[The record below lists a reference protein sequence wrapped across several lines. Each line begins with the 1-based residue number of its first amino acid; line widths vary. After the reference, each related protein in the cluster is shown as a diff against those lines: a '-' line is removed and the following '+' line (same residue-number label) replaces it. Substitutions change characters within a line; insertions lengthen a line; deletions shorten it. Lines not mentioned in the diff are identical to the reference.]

1 MDIENLLGY
10 GLFKKFN
17 NYQKDLSFNLDKI
30 RELNK
35 IDKIDIDI
43 TQADLNSLFILIDAL
58 ESLLQNNKELRKS
71 KNIQKY
77 LEGYIA
83 ELNSLPMTFRELKL
97 PDKVNKEKIKHER
110 IKAKEHRIQEVSNSG
125 GDATKKI
132 KESKK
137 QIAINEA
144 NKLLKNPHDNRPS
157 DRYRA
162 SSLAEAIK
170 NISGSTSTIKK
181 YIKEGVHDGTLPSFL
196 LDGKPN
202 KW

>member
-1 MDIENLLGY
+1 MDIEKPLNSDV
-10 GLFKKFN
+10 FKKVKV
-17 NYQKDLSFNLDKI
+17 YQDNISPL
-30 RELNK
+30 
-35 IDKIDIDI
+35 
-43 TQADLNSLFILIDAL
+43 LNSIKEVNPIDLENTQEDLDALFILIDTL
-58 ESLLQNNKELRKS
+58 DDLLRNNKEISKS
-71 KNIQKY
+71 KKMQKY
-77 LEGYIA
+77 LEGYIE
-83 ELNSLPMTFRELKL
+83 ELNSSPVAFIELKL